1 VTGRF
6 RPIVL
11 RLRGWRAWAFLLGAF
26 AAFIPLGRWNIG
38 TMRRYQLIDIDLPFG
53 IGLLMCLLATAT
65 LCWLFVWPTGPFALR
80 LKSSFA
86 AGIALTALVGI
97 GGYHQLNAVLD
108 TSQVS
113 PRPYVIEN
121 LDCRRTRRRPAQLW
135 LRPVLEGDTRFSLD
149 VPRSECQ
156 SALPGDSVFVELK
169 PGFFGSAWVARY
181 TVSNG
186 KH

>member
-1 VTGRF
+1 VTGRY

-11 RLRGWRAWAFLLGAF
+11 RLRGWRAWAFLLGSF
-26 AAFIPLGRWNIG
+26 AAFIVLERWNFRM
-38 TMRRYQLIDIDLPFG
+38 MRRYQLIDFDLAFG
-53 IGLLMCLLATAT
+53 IGLLLCLLVTVT
-65 LCWLFVWPTGPFALR
+65 LCWLFVWPTGPLAMR

-108 TSQVS
+108 AAQVA

-121 LDCRRTRRRPAQLW
+121 LDCRSTRRHPAQLW
-135 LRPVLEGDTRFSLD
+135 LRPVVESDPRFSLD
-149 VPRSECQ
+149 VPRSECR
-156 SALPGDSVFVELK
+156 STLPGDSVLVELK

-181 TVSNG
+181 TVVKR